1 GQCADALV
9 QRGEALAHESGNL
22 PQNPLHLPPFVGL
35 QRTNLVVQVET
46 LRRFDVDGLAA
57 GRAVLNEAF
66 DLPPRLR
73 SHGDDHAA
81 VANGRLFLGRIS
93 FADRCPERALQRL
106 PQVVFLSD
114 DELPKAR
121 QFLRSGVFYTPVLV
135 NGLADSL
142 LQIRCLLNMRGEFP
156 EARILLGSFVK
167 VSPEETKR
175 GKNPPDLH
183 Q

>member
-1 GQCADALV
+1 
-9 QRGEALAHESGNL
+9 
-22 PQNPLHLPPFVGL
+22 
-35 QRTNLVVQVET
+35 
-46 LRRFDVDGLAA
+46 
-57 GRAVLNEAF
+57 
-66 DLPPRLR
+66 
-73 SHGDDHAA
+73 
-81 VANGRLFLGRIS
+81 
-93 FADRCPERALQRL
+93 
-106 PQVVFLSD
+106 
-114 DELPKAR
+114 ELPKAR

-183 Q
+183 QLRTIDHRIGRPRPIQDRPDIEHVVQRQGVIEPKHQLQLPYPFELREDVLQLP